1 MMISTGGKSAPL
13 MADTSP
19 SCFTMLAASVHQH
32 TGTNDIGLEED
43 ARIFDGAV
51 NVGLCRKVDHDVR
64 MLFFKQLI
72 HSFAVANVGLHKA
85 EIRVV
90 HNRCQCGQIASVGQL
105 VHAERKMV
113 QTTGLRAIHSH
124 RRILFCENFQ
134 LRVFID
140 TKIQFPVLTLWAVV
154 FSDDR
159 ESQLVYIKILGGIV
173 V

>member
-51 NVGLCRKVDHDVR
+51 NVGLCRKVDHDV
-64 MLFFKQLI
+64 
-72 HSFAVANVGLHKA
+72 SFAVANVGLHKA

-105 VHAERKMV
+105 VHADDPVIRILFQHVEHKITTNKTSTAGNNSIRDLFSSTLIYVFFTRFLINTDAFNSNLCQLIHCLFQVINAERKM
-113 QTTGLRAIHSH
+113 A
-124 RRILFCENFQ
+124 
-134 LRVFID
+134 
-140 TKIQFPVLTLWAVV
+140 
-154 FSDDR
+154 
-159 ESQLVYIKILGGIV
+159 
-173 V
+173 

>member
-1 MMISTGGKSAPL
+1 
-13 MADTSP
+13 
-19 SCFTMLAASVHQH
+19 MLAASVHQH
-32 TGTNDIGLEED
+32 TGINDIGLEED

-105 VHAERKMV
+105 VHADDPV
-113 QTTGLRAIHSH
+113 I
-124 RRILFCENFQ
+124 RILFQHVEHRITTNKTSTAGNN
-134 LRVFID
+134 R
-140 TKIQFPVLTLWAVV
+140 
-154 FSDDR
+154 S
-159 ESQLVYIKILGGIV
+159 
-173 V
+173 